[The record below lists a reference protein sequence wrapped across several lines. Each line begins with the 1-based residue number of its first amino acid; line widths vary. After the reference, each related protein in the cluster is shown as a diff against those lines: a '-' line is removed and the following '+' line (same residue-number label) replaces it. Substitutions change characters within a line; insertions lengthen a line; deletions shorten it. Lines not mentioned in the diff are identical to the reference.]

1 MSLTG
6 PPRAALVWFSLGIV
20 YVIWGSTYLGIRV
33 VVESLP
39 AFGSAA
45 LRFAVAGVV
54 LGAVLA
60 LRRGIRTLRVSPRQ
74 LGAAALVGV
83 LLLAGGNG
91 LVVLAESP
99 SFKLPSG
106 IAALLISLAP
116 LLLAVL
122 RLTTGDRPRV
132 TTIVGVLIGLAGL
145 VLLFLP
151 GVTTAGITTA
161 GITTAGDATA
171 NGAAGGHAIPIAGG
185 LIVLVAV
192 VCWSVGSFATRW
204 LPMPA
209 DPFVASVWEMLA
221 GAAAMAVI
229 AVVRR
234 EPPPWSVPDVPAKA
248 WLALAYLI
256 VFGSLVAFTAYVWL
270 LHHAPISLV
279 ATYAYVNPVIALA
292 LGALLVGEALTPQVL
307 LAAAT
312 VVVGVMLVVS
322 TERPRAPA
330 DVEFAR

>member
-1 MSLTG
+1 MPLTG

-54 LGAVLA
+54 LGAILA
-60 LRRGIRTLRVSPRQ
+60 ARRGIRALRVSLRQ

-106 IAALLISLAP
+106 IAALLIALAP

-122 RLTTGDRPRV
+122 RLTTGDRPRL
-132 TTIVGVLIGLAGL
+132 TTIVGVLIGLGGL

-151 GVTTAGITTA
+151 GITTA
-161 GITTAGDATA
+161 GITTG
-171 NGAAGGHAIPIAGG
+171 NGVAGGHAIPIAGG
-185 LIVLVAV
+185 LIVLIAV

-292 LGALLVGEALTPQVL
+292 LGALLVGEALTAQVL

-330 DVEFAR
+330 DVEPAG

>member
-54 LGAVLA
+54 LGAILA
-60 LRRGIRTLRVSPRQ
+60 ARRGIRALRVSLRQ

-99 SFKLPSG
+99 SFKLPFGYRGAADRAGPAPARGAAPDNRRPPAHDHHRRRPGRARRSG
-106 IAALLISLAP
+106 AAVPARRDAS
-116 LLLAVL
+116 
-122 RLTTGDRPRV
+122 RRD
-132 TTIVGVLIGLAGL
+132 AGH
-145 VLLFLP
+145 
-151 GVTTAGITTA
+151 
-161 GITTAGDATA
+161 
-171 NGAAGGHAIPIAGG
+171 GAAGGHAIPVAGG

-209 DPFVASVWEMLA
+209 DPFVASV
-221 GAAAMAVI
+221 
-229 AVVRR
+229 
-234 EPPPWSVPDVPAKA
+234 
-248 WLALAYLI
+248 
-256 VFGSLVAFTAYVWL
+256 
-270 LHHAPISLV
+270 
-279 ATYAYVNPVIALA
+279 
-292 LGALLVGEALTPQVL
+292 
-307 LAAAT
+307 
-312 VVVGVMLVVS
+312 
-322 TERPRAPA
+322 
-330 DVEFAR
+330 

>member
-1 MSLTG
+1 MSSTG
-6 PPRAALVWFSLGIV
+6 LSSTGQPRAAPIWVSLGIV

-45 LRFAVAGVV
+45 LRFAIAGVV
-54 LGAVLA
+54 LGVVLA
-60 LRRGIRTLRVSPRQ
+60 IRRGIRTLRVSARQ
-74 LGAAALVGV
+74 LSAAALVGI

-106 IAALLISLAP
+106 VAALLIALAP

-122 RLTTGDRPRV
+122 RLTTGDRPRL
-132 TTIVGVLIGLAGL
+132 TTIIGVLIGLGGL
-145 VLLFLP
+145 VVLFLP
-151 GVTTAGITTA
+151 GITTIGGATGASA
-161 GITTAGDATA
+161 GGT
-171 NGAAGGHAIPIAGG
+171 AGGHAIPVAGG

-192 VCWSVGSFATRW
+192 ACWSVGSFATRW

-209 DPFVASVWEMLA
+209 DPFVATVWEMLA
-221 GAAAMAVI
+221 GATAMAAI

-234 EPPPWSVPDVPAKA
+234 EPAPWLVPSVPAKA
-248 WLALAYLI
+248 WLALAYLV

-279 ATYAYVNPVIALA
+279 ATYAYVNPVIALG
-292 LGALLVGEALTPQVL
+292 LGALLVGESLTAQVL

-312 VVVGVMLVVS
+312 VVVGVILVVS
-322 TERPRAPA
+322 TERPRPPA
-330 DVEFAR
+330 DVEPAG

>member
-1 MSLTG
+1 
-6 PPRAALVWFSLGIV
+6 VWFSLGIV

-45 LRFAVAGVV
+45 LRFAVAGMV

-60 LRRGIRTLRVSPRQ
+60 ARRGIRTLRVSLRQ

-106 IAALLISLAP
+106 IAALLIALAP

-151 GVTTAGITTA
+151 GITTAGITTA

-171 NGAAGGHAIPIAGG
+171 NSAAGGYAISIAGG

-192 VCWSVGSFATRW
+192 VFWSIGSFATRW

-234 EPPPWSVPDVPAKA
+234 EAPPWSVPDVPVKA

-292 LGALLVGEALTPQVL
+292 LGALLVGESLTAQVL

-322 TERPRAPA
+322 TERPRAPI
-330 DVEFAR
+330 DVELAR